1 MTSLGLSA
9 YELDLIR
16 SVLARFPHV
25 TRAVVFGSRA
35 NGTFRENSDI
45 DIAVDGNVSPLEAE
59 SLRGDLEELAIANR
73 FDVVAIRHITNDA
86 LREHIERVGVV
97 LYTDAACAPATE
109 LQPLRYL

>member
-35 NGTFRENSDI
+35 KGTYKVNSDV
-45 DIAVDGNVSPLEAE
+45 DIAVDGDISPLEAE
-59 SLRGDLEELAIANR
+59 SLRGDLEELPIANR
-73 FDVVAIRHITNDA
+73 FDVVSLPHVTNDA
-86 LREHIERVGVV
+86 LREHIERVGVKI
-97 LYTDAACAPATE
+97 
-109 LQPLRYL
+109 